1 MGELLACPC
10 CRMPLCLDGRGGHH
24 HRGLSGDE
32 EEEEDRA
39 KARGASWS
47 RSRISTSET
56 PVQARSG
63 GSLNSPRWRG
73 GQLRVRDGGT
83 QVTLAL
89 PSPHVPGG
97 LAEAEVGQLQERTR
111 AEPTG
116 ASGHLRIR
124 GVCKTSSS
132 HRQQGLQLLKSQ
144 LSASDGRSRPP
155 SHTLWSVCCVPRPL
169 QQVQAN
175 RQRVERR
182 QPRLHG
188 ALHTEQGREQEAR
201 QKCG

>member
-1 MGELLACPC
+1 M
-10 CRMPLCLDGRGGHH
+10 
-24 HRGLSGDE
+24 
-32 EEEEDRA
+32 
-39 KARGASWS
+39 
-47 RSRISTSET
+47 
-56 PVQARSG
+56 
-63 GSLNSPRWRG
+63 
-73 GQLRVRDGGT
+73 
-83 QVTLAL
+83 AL

-111 AEPTG
+111 TQPAR

-144 LSASDGRSRPP
+144 LSASGILNSLLIELVCQFQPFPDGRSRPA
-155 SHTLWSVCCVPRPL
+155 SHTLWSVGCVPRPL

-188 ALHTEQGREQEAR
+188 ALHPEQGREQEAR
-201 QKCG
+201 QKCELRLSFQHSFIQITSKVGEAGDLPSRAMERGDSAQSFASSLAR